1 MRVIASA
8 RTYRRSRLLSFG
20 TLTRFLATPYRA
32 KRWRTQLYRAGG
44 DGSWWKIVGT
54 VLVVLVM
61 IFLLFPGVGVII
73 ISAPG
78 RL

>member
-32 KRWRTQLYRAGG
+32 KRGGLSSTGLGATGAGG
-44 DGSWWKIVGT
+44 RLSVRY
-54 VLVVLVM
+54 LSCVM